1 MTKIRWEETNKVD
14 PMEEEKWEKLVEEV
28 KALVK
33 ELAERYAEEDV
44 PLFLRIPKRLTRLSK
59 AGRKLL
65 KKKVKKLEFVD
76 PPLGRIQ
83 ILCPL

>member
-44 PLFLRIPKRLTRLSK
+44 TLFLRIPKCLIRLPK

-65 KKKVKKLEFVD
+65 KKGGEKT
-76 PPLGRIQ
+76 
-83 ILCPL
+83 

>member
-33 ELAERYAEEDV
+33 ELTERYAEEDV
-44 PLFLRIPKRLTRLSK
+44 PLFLRIPKRLIRSSIESNISNATDDHHEK
-59 AGRKLL
+59 PTNTA
-65 KKKVKKLEFVD
+65 
-76 PPLGRIQ
+76 
-83 ILCPL
+83 

>member
-59 AGRKLL
+59 AGQKAIE
-65 KKKVKKLEFVD
+65 KK
-76 PPLGRIQ
+76 R
-83 ILCPL
+83 